1 MGRTHALAGVA
12 SLWMLRMVPDALTP
26 DHMLPLLTL
35 AVFGALVPDLDAADS
50 LLRRTS
56 LLGIT
61 PLVPLSSLLHANF
74 GHRGATHSLIG
85 FVTAVVLALPLA
97 FAPLALAW
105 GWTAPLAFAL
115 GYASHLFCD
124 AATKSGIPLFYPKRR
139 RWHLLPRPLRLT
151 TGSDAEGVPFAL
163 FAVLA
168 LGLLLS
174 VLSLSFAS

>member
-1 MGRTHALAGVA
+1 MGRTHALAGVV
-12 SLWMLRMVPDALTP
+12 SLWMLRVVPNALTP
-26 DHMLPLLTL
+26 DHTLPLLAL
-35 AVFGALVPDLDAADS
+35 SVFGALVPDLDAADS

-56 LLGIT
+56 LFGIT
-61 PLVPLSSLLHANF
+61 PLVPVSSLLHANF

-85 FVTAVVLALPLA
+85 FGTATMLALPLA
-97 FAPLALAW
+97 FAW
-105 GWTAPLAFAL
+105 GWTAPVAFAL
-115 GYASHLFCD
+115 GYASHLLCD

-168 LGLLLS
+168 LGLLLN
-174 VLSLSFAS
+174 VLWASSSF